1 MASTRGAVELP
12 QAVPARGAPER
23 GSLTPGSAIAR
34 LTRSILAAIALSAV
48 AVPAMAQSASTPPDS
63 AQRRDAGEGQLQI
76 DLPGVLLAEPASEIA
91 LPISVA
97 PIDRIPRN
105 TLVRVRGL
113 PAMAAL
119 SDGHSIAPGAWAVPV
134 AALSQLRLVL
144 PVGLAGKSEIVV
156 TLVTLDGLV
165 LAEAKTALVVGAA
178 KLIAPDTPQE
188 RASVATTSPPPA
200 LPKAEAKP
208 PPAPPAASRPPAPP
222 PPAETARQP
231 PVEGSSS
238 TAAAS
243 RPSQQLDRATPPAST
258 PPAAAPRALTPE
270 VQARA
275 QAMVKRG
282 ETLWRDG
289 DVASARSFFER
300 AAEEGLAE
308 GALALGGTYDPYEL
322 GKLRAR
328 GPKADNALA
337 RRWYE
342 KARDLGSSEATER
355 LRRF

>member
-1 MASTRGAVELP
+1 MLNVFRT
-12 QAVPARGAPER
+12 
-23 GSLTPGSAIAR
+23 
-34 LTRSILAAIALSAV
+34 LATV
-48 AVPAMAQSASTPPDS
+48 AVLSGTAIPVMAQSPSAPADST
-63 AQRRDAGEGQLQI
+63 AQGQPQI

-91 LPISVA
+91 LPIGVA

-105 TLVRVRGL
+105 TLVRIRGL
-113 PAMAAL
+113 PALAAL
-119 SDGHSIAPGAWAVPV
+119 SDGHSIAPGAWAVPI

-144 PVGLAGKSEIVV
+144 PVGLSGKSEIVV

-188 RASVATTSPPPA
+188 RASVATASPPPA
-200 LPKAEAKP
+200 LPKTEPKP
-208 PPAPPAASRPPAPP
+208 QPVPPAASRPSP
-222 PPAETARQP
+222 PPAPAEAPRQAP
-231 PVEGSSS
+231 AEGSST

-243 RPSQQLDRATPPAST
+243 RPPAAPERATPPTAAPAAVV
-258 PPAAAPRALTPE
+258 PPALSPE
-270 VQARA
+270 VRARA
-275 QAMVKRG
+275 QAMVQRG
-282 ETLWRDG
+282 ENLWRDG

-308 GALALGGTYDPYEL
+308 GALALGGTYDAYEL
-322 GKLRAR
+322 GKMRAR

-342 KARDLGSSEATER
+342 KARDLGSSEASER